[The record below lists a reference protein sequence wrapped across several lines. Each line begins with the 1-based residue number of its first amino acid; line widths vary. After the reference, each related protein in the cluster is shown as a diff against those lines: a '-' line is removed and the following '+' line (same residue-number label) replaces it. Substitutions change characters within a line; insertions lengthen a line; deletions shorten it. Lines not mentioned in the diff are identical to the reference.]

1 MELGKWDNLVQFRHD
16 WRVLNR
22 KWLFGIVSCS
32 IRMEL
37 DFVQCEIIE
46 EGCVDCRS
54 SNVT

>member
-1 MELGKWDNLVQFRHD
+1 MELGKWDNLVQFRND

-54 SNVT
+54 STVT